1 MNSQNRGRK
10 TPQTR
15 KGIIMKKST
24 MNAIAAVLA
33 SVDFENKSAI
43 LDELNAE
50 INKGADKRA
59 AKVAEYENVKE
70 IILAPLDEA
79 IMTVSEL
86 YEAVKDELPE
96 GFTRGKVQYALTKLY
111 ADEVVKHEGKPCT
124 YGRKA

>member
-1 MNSQNRGRK
+1 
-10 TPQTR
+10 
-15 KGIIMKKST
+15 MKKATLS
-24 MNAIAAVLA
+24 AIATLLNEEVNETKDTVFSYDDIVALR
-33 SVDFENKSAI
+33 
-43 LDELNAE
+43 DEVVAE
-50 INKGADKRA
+50 LNKGADAKA
-59 AKVAEYENVKE
+59 AKVAEYESVKE

-86 YEAVKDELPE
+86 YEAIKDELPE

>member
-1 MNSQNRGRK
+1 
-10 TPQTR
+10 
-15 KGIIMKKST
+15 MKKST

-96 GFTRGKVQYALTKLY
+96 GFTRGKVQDALTNLD